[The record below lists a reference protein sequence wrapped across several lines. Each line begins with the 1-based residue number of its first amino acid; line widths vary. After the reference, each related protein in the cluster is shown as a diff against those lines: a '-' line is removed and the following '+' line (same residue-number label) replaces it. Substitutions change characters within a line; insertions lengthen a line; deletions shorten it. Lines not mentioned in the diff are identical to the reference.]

1 MKILAIETSCD
12 DTSVAIVE
20 RGKKVLINLVSSQ
33 EKIHAKFGGIIPEVA
48 SRMHMEMI
56 YPFVNEALKRTK
68 LTPKSI
74 DAIAV
79 TTNPGLLGSLLVG
92 VNAAKVLG
100 FLWNKPVIS
109 VNHLLGH
116 IYAGELSSKLEFP
129 LVALVAS
136 GGHSELV
143 LMLRHGDYKYL
154 GGTRDDAAGE
164 AFDKAARVLKLGYP
178 GGPAISAEAEKIQ
191 NPKSKIP
198 KVKLPRPMSD
208 SQKIEFSFSGLKTA
222 LARTKG
228 STADLAYEFQEAVT
242 DVLISNLKKAISKYK
257 PKMILVGG
265 GVSANKVLR
274 AKLERLALTKN
285 LKLILPEMKYCTDN
299 AAMIGAAA
307 YFIRNSK
314 QDKWYNTE
322 VKI

>member
-1 MKILAIETSCD
+1 MLILAIETSCD

-20 RGKKVLINLVSSQ
+20 GGKRALINLVSSQ

-56 YPFVNEALKRTK
+56 FPLIDEALKRTK
-68 LTPKSI
+68 LTPTKI

-79 TTNPGLLGSLLVG
+79 TTSPGLLGSLLVG

-100 FLWNKPVIS
+100 MLWSKPVIS

-116 IYAGELSSKLEFP
+116 IYAGELSNKLEFP
-129 LVALVAS
+129 LVTLVAS
-136 GGHSELV
+136 GGHSEFV
-143 LMLRHGDYKYL
+143 LMKKHGDYKYL

-164 AFDKAARVLKLGYP
+164 AFDKAARVLGLGYP
-178 GGPAISAEAEKIQ
+178 GGPAISAEAEK
-191 NPKSKIP
+191 SKVTNS
-198 KVKLPRPMSD
+198 KLKRVELPRPMSE
-208 SQKIEFSFSGLKTA
+208 SEEIEFSFSGLKTA
-222 LARTKG
+222 VARAKGTK
-228 STADLAYEFQEAVT
+228 SALAYEFQEAVT
-242 DVLISNLKKAISKYK
+242 DVLISNFKKAITKYK

-274 AKLERLALTKN
+274 EKLERLARQSDV
-285 LKLILPEMKYCTDN
+285 KLILPEMKYCTDN
-299 AAMIGAAA
+299 AAMIGAAG
-307 YFIRNSK
+307 YFIRSPK
-314 QDKWYNTE
+314 EDKWYNAE